1 MRRENSLIN
10 RLIRILL
17 FIVVM
22 LGVAFLAYQAFLY
35 QQSRRFLPLGTT
47 IGGVDVGGLELN
59 EAQTKVET
67 AYNQPVSV
75 YHFEDMVQ
83 INPPDVGFTL
93 DIATMMAE
101 AEKVRTQQEFGP
113 GFLSY
118 LLQRPLQ
125 PVQIELIA
133 THSPELVAAM
143 VNSIANYLDK
153 PMSLPQIE
161 PTNLTFQAGEN
172 GYTTDIIVGI
182 NDVAAALYRLDNRIV
197 HLVVQD
203 EVSPAPGFALLQ
215 TYIENKIST
224 FPGGG
229 SFFIMDL
236 QTGEEIAVNADQAMS
251 GTSIMKIAIVLETFR
266 ALNNNPDIDQT
277 KLISE
282 TLVVSGNYS
291 ANLLLD
297 VVAGQNNAYLGSD
310 ILTAS
315 MQQLGLENTFMVTP
329 YEEPARAER
338 PTLRTPANTNPENQ
352 ITVDPAMQTTAR
364 DIGTLLSMIYYCTQ
378 GKGALL
384 AVYPDQLTPNECQQ
398 ILHYMSMDLNGFILR
413 AGVPP
418 CTIVA
423 HKHGWI
429 DGDVGFHGTHGDA
442 AIIETEGR
450 HYVIVTFVYTE
461 GWMDWTIS
469 FPFMADISRAVYNYY
484 NQETPYLEDV
494 LREGIATNTL
504 ELPET
509 SCGEL
514 AVTNNQ

>member
-1 MRRENSLIN
+1 MRRETGLLNSLL
-10 RLIRILL
+10 RYLFLL
-17 FIVVM
+17 ALM

-35 QQSRRFLPLGTT
+35 QQARRFLPVGTT
-47 IGGVDVGGLELN
+47 IGGVDVGGLAPD
-59 EAQTKVET
+59 EARNKVET
-67 AYNQPVSV
+67 AYSQPVAV
-75 YHFEDMVQ
+75 YHHEDMVQ

-93 DIATMMAE
+93 DMNTMMAA
-101 AEKVRTQQEFGP
+101 AENARTQQDFGT
-113 GFLSY
+113 GFLGY
-118 LLQRPLQ
+118 LLQRPLE
-125 PVQIELIA
+125 PVVIDLVA
-133 THSPELVAAM
+133 THDAALVEAM
-143 VNSIANYLDK
+143 VVSIANYLDK
-153 PMSLPQIE
+153 PVSLPQIE

-172 GYTTDIIVGI
+172 GYATAISSGVEA
-182 NDVAAALYRLDNRIV
+182 VAAALYRLEDRVV
-197 HLVVQD
+197 HLTVQD
-203 EVSPAPGFALLQ
+203 EISPAPDFSLLQ
-215 TYIENKIST
+215 TYLENKLST

-266 ALNNNPDIDQT
+266 ALDENPNIDQS

-297 VVAGQNNAYLGSD
+297 VVAGQDNAYLGAD
-310 ILTAS
+310 ILTES
-315 MQQLGLENTFMVTP
+315 MQELGLENTFIVTP

-364 DIGTLLSMIYYCTQ
+364 DIGMLLSMIYYCSQ

-384 AVYPDQLTPNECQQ
+384 AVYPDQLTPTECQQ
-398 ILHYMSMDLNGFILR
+398 LLHYMSMDLNGFILR

-450 HYVIVTFVYTE
+450 HFVVVTFVYTE

-484 NQETPYLEDV
+484 NQDAPYLEDV
-494 LREGIATNTL
+494 LRDGIATNTL

-509 SCGEL
+509 NCGEL
-514 AVTNNQ
+514 AITNNQ